1 MANIPKLTRGFL
13 EVFPSEYK
21 KSNPIVQIL
30 DSINIVSDDLKP
42 LERVLLSDGSLTHFG
57 VVDVHQSIR
66 KMDFIKKFDV
76 IEILNYK
83 KWKNSEM
90 IDIVDFKVVGKGTK
104 INKILGNPL
113 TSEPEE
119 VNEITFEDSFEYPE
133 CIVKIGKP
141 VLYWKKIN
149 NKKI

>member
-1 MANIPKLTRGFL
+1 MANIPQLTRGFL

-30 DSINIVSDDLKP
+30 DSINIVSDDLRP

-57 VVDVHQSIR
+57 VVDLYRCLR

-83 KWKNSEM
+83 KWRNR
-90 IDIVDFKVVGKGTK
+90 
-104 INKILGNPL
+104 
-113 TSEPEE
+113 
-119 VNEITFEDSFEYPE
+119 
-133 CIVKIGKP
+133 
-141 VLYWKKIN
+141 
-149 NKKI
+149 